1 MKVQSR
7 YIPFFVSALL
17 LIVAVALLYPHYKYY
32 VDPDGTAY
40 LTIAW
45 RYASGD
51 FAKAING
58 YWSPWAC
65 WLSAVFIKLGM
76 GAIAAGTVVN
86 TMGAVGFLLVTTSF
100 FRRFSIA
107 QSLHWALSI
116 ATALFLC
123 YAVFWQSFDDLWECF
138 FLLGALRLLIIDDFI
153 HLPLAWVAYGI
164 LGALAYFAKAYSFPF
179 FILATACCVFF
190 MTIGDRAKWLQIC
203 ATSIGVMLLCSL
215 PWIIALH
222 SKYGIWTT
230 STSGSLNMS
239 WYLVGHPEWKSN
251 IGLLIPPAYPD
262 SPYYWEDP
270 YMANGNTPHFWN
282 SFALFGRQLLR
293 IGLNVWKFVVSSLQL
308 SVFFVLVYSAFT
320 VIVIQT
326 LIHARKTGFIKPA
339 NDFIIGLSAALF
351 PLGYVLVN
359 FESRYIWYMVP
370 ITMVMGALHIQ
381 DIDNRLQKIAL
392 TILFSLSFLVYPAWC
407 MVGMFGEGAKEYDV
421 AQQLRKR
428 HITGSFTSMAQPG
441 KEVQRIERLAYF
453 SGNAF
458 YSHSKPG
465 ATVKEVLPEMRRYN
479 ILYLYS
485 YQSTNSTE
493 HFVDESGVA
502 LPEITNGTISGL
514 KIYLLRA
521 K

>member
-1 MKVQSR
+1 MKIQSR

-45 RYASGD
+45 RYASGQY
-51 FAKAING
+51 AKAVNG

-76 GAIAAGTVVN
+76 GAIAAGAVVN
-86 TMGAVGFLLVTTSF
+86 TIGAVGFLAVTTSF

-107 QSLHWALSI
+107 QPLHWALSI

-138 FLLGALRLLIIDDFI
+138 FLLGALRLLIIDDFV
-153 HLPLAWVAYGI
+153 HLPLAWVGYGI

-179 FILATACCVFF
+179 FILSSICCVYF
-190 MTIGDRAKWLQIC
+190 MTVGDKKKWFQIC
-203 ATSIGVMLLCSL
+203 SISIGVMLLICL

-222 SKYGIWTT
+222 TKYGIWTT
-230 STSGSLNMS
+230 STSGALNMS

-251 IGLLIPPAYPD
+251 IGLLIPPAYTD

-270 YMANGNTPHFWN
+270 WMANGNTPHFWS

-308 SVFFVLVYSAFT
+308 SVFFALVYSGFT

-359 FESRYIWYMVP
+359 FEARYIWYMVP

-381 DIDNRLQKIAL
+381 DIDNRLQKTTL

-407 MVGMFGEGAKEYDV
+407 MVDMYGEGAKEFEV
-421 AQQLRKR
+421 AQQLRQR
-428 HITGSFTSMAQPG
+428 HINGSFTSMAQPG

-453 SGNAF
+453 SGNSF
-458 YSHSKPG
+458 YSLSKPNYT
-465 ATVKEVLPEMRRYN
+465 ADELWQDIHKHKITYLFSYNKPIEPQFLLPKSRSDSMVKMNINIKGLEVYR
-479 ILYLYS
+479 I
-485 YQSTNSTE
+485 
-493 HFVDESGVA
+493 
-502 LPEITNGTISGL
+502 
-514 KIYLLRA
+514 IY
-521 K
+521 